1 MQDEGP
7 FSDEAPPTEEEIA
20 AARALAA
27 ELDGARDPSR
37 GSLGELAR
45 AARATVRDEES
56 LSADV
61 VRRGV
66 EAGLTKKRSAQRRVA
81 FVSFAAAAIALIGFV
96 ALANPFA
103 SRDVVEPDLANPTV
117 GLPELTRLPSA
128 PFPDGQRTSDR
139 LDRMARLASE
149 DWLADQLAREGRES
163 AR

>member
-7 FSDEAPPTEEEIA
+7 FSDEAPPTEEELA

-27 ELDGARDPSR
+27 ELDGAGDPAR
-37 GSLGELAR
+37 GSLAELAR
-45 AARATVRDEES
+45 AARATTRDEAP

-66 EAGLTKKRSAQRRVA
+66 EAGLAKKRTAQRRVA

-96 ALANPFA
+96 TLASPFA
-103 SRDVVEPDLANPTV
+103 SRDVVESDRPSPTV
-117 GLPELTRLPSA
+117 GPLELTRLPRA
-128 PFPDGQRTSDR
+128 PFPEGQRTSDR
-139 LDRMARLASE
+139 IDRMARLASE
-149 DWLADQLAREGRES
+149 DWLADQLARDGRES

>member
-27 ELDGARDPSR
+27 ELDRARDPSR

-45 AARATVRDEES
+45 AARATVRDEEP

-66 EAGLTKKRSAQRRVA
+66 ESGLAKKRSAQRRVA

-96 ALANPFA
+96 ALASPFA
-103 SRDVVEPDLANPTV
+103 SRDVVESDLPRPTV
-117 GLPELTRLPSA
+117 GALELTRLPSA
-128 PFPDGQRTSDR
+128 PFPEGQRTSDR

-149 DWLADQLAREGRES
+149 DWLAEQIAQDREGG

>member
-7 FSDEAPPTEEEIA
+7 FSDEAPPTEEELA

-27 ELDGARDPSR
+27 ELDGAGDPTR
-37 GSLGELAR
+37 GSLAELAR
-45 AARATVRDEES
+45 RARATTHDQPP

-66 EAGLTKKRSAQRRVA
+66 EAGLAKKRTAQRRVA
-81 FVSFAAAAIALIGFV
+81 FVSFAAAAIAVIGFV
-96 ALANPFA
+96 ALASPFT
-103 SRDVVEPDLANPTV
+103 SRDVVESDLPSPTV
-117 GLPELTRLPSA
+117 GPPELTGLPSA

-149 DWLADQLAREGRES
+149 DWLAEQIAREGRQA